1 MSMTLGSDARDM
13 DLASRRPRGTPVVPE
28 LNMRSLEDV
37 LGPSAGRYF
46 GHGYRGVRYGVKS
59 SACLD
64 GDPSQVSAEV
74 HATYPPHW
82 SIDSDGTPRRPHLS
96 SIDATVLPLLVFEAA
111 NGHRRNQLST
121 RRVRVVE
128 LRAAGKPW
136 LELDAIPV
144 TLNVDVGHAGE
155 TLTSVVGNIRS
166 RIVLTDEPHPAAL
179 SNADVAPQYPLT
191 VYGGLFQTGECRS
204 LVSTSEAL
212 DGILHGR
219 HEFSVSEF
227 AERPAPGIEAD
238 FWPSP
243 TVVDYLVT
251 MGQLAQA
258 LIYACGETDRSSIGT
273 LWMRTMTLTID
284 EPSPQFPAAFETTT
298 RLVGDRIL
306 DRGGRRLHDLVIE
319 SSATTGARVRASLA
333 YEEVGE
339 T

>member
-1 MSMTLGSDARDM
+1 M
-13 DLASRRPRGTPVVPE
+13 DLASRHPRGTLVLSE

-82 SIDSDGTPRRPHLS
+82 SVDSDGTPRLPHLS

-111 NGHRRNQLST
+111 NGDRRNQLST

-144 TLNVDVGHAGE
+144 TLNVDVGDAGE

-166 RIVLTDEPHPAAL
+166 CIALTDGPHPAAL
-179 SNADVAPQYPLT
+179 FNADVAPQYPLT
-191 VYGGLFQTGECRS
+191 VYGGLFQPRSTDGRWVSRVGVSGGRWRVGGRGECR
-204 LVSTSEAL
+204 VSYP
-212 DGILHGR
+212 GR
-219 HEFSVSEF
+219 P
-227 AERPAPGIEAD
+227 RCP
-238 FWPSP
+238 
-243 TVVDYLVT
+243 
-251 MGQLAQA
+251 
-258 LIYACGETDRSSIGT
+258 RSC
-273 LWMRTMTLTID
+273 
-284 EPSPQFPAAFETTT
+284 
-298 RLVGDRIL
+298 
-306 DRGGRRLHDLVIE
+306 RGSG
-319 SSATTGARVRASLA
+319 G
-333 YEEVGE
+333 G
-339 T
+339 